1 MLPQLRQLEET
12 YPDDVVVIGVHS
24 PKFPAERDLAN
35 VRTAV
40 VALEVDH
47 PVVNDPDHRIWDAYA
62 VRAWPTLMFVDPL
75 GRVIAKQEGELRFP
89 ALGDVVGTMLQQVRA
104 TGAPGYEMALPL
116 RPEPRPTGPLAFPG
130 KVLADAT
137 SGRLIVS
144 DSGHHRLVVTRLD
157 GAGEVRVIG
166 RGVAGF
172 SNGDGA
178 ARFNTPQG
186 LALDGETLYVA
197 DTTNHAIR
205 RIDLGTGAVS
215 TIAGTGVQAE
225 RFHRGGAAHA
235 VELNSPWDLALA
247 GDRRTLYVAMAGFH
261 QIWAL
266 DLASGLISPYSGT
279 GHEGIRDDVRSRAW
293 HAQPS
298 GLWLA
303 DATLYVADSET
314 SAVRAVETAGPAGRV
329 RTLVGSGLFDFGD
342 QDGPGPAARMQHVLG
357 VCVSGGAVWVADS
370 YNNKLRKIDLG
381 TGYVSTAAGNGAHGL
396 QDGTGE
402 TARLWAPSG
411 LSTAG
416 GKLYVADTNNHA
428 IRVFDP
434 ASGDLA
440 TLRIDV

>member
-12 YPDDVVVIGVHS
+12 YPDDVVVVGVHS

-35 VRTAV
+35 VRAAV
-40 VALEVDH
+40 LALEVDH
-47 PVVNDPDHRIWDAYA
+47 PVVTDPDQRLWEAYA

-89 ALGDVVGTMLQQVRA
+89 ALGDVVGAMRQQVRA
-104 TGAPGYEMALPL
+104 AGALGYEMALPL

-130 KVLADAT
+130 KVLADAA

-157 GAGEVRVIG
+157 GAGEVHVIG

-172 SNGDGA
+172 CNGDGA

-215 TIAGTGVQAE
+215 TIAGTGAQAE
-225 RFHRGGAAHA
+225 RFHRGGAARA
-235 VELNSPWDLALA
+235 VELNSPWDLALS
-247 GDRRTLYVAMAGFH
+247 DDCRTLYVAM
-261 QIWAL
+261 
-266 DLASGLISPYSGT
+266 
-279 GHEGIRDDVRSRAW
+279 
-293 HAQPS
+293 
-298 GLWLA
+298 
-303 DATLYVADSET
+303 SET

-342 QDGPGPAARMQHVLG
+342 QDGPGAAARMQHVLG
-357 VCVSGGAVWVADS
+357 VCVYSGAVWVADS
-370 YNNKLRKIDLG
+370 YNNKIRKIDLG
-381 TGYVSTAAGNGAHGL
+381 TGYVSTAACNGAHGL
-396 QDGTGE
+396 QDGRGE
-402 TARLWAPSG
+402 IARLWEPSG

-416 GKLYVADTNNHA
+416 GKLYIADTNNHA

-440 TLRIDV
+440 TLHIDV

>member
-1 MLPQLRQLEET
+1 MLPQLRRLEET

-35 VRTAV
+35 VRAAV

-47 PVVNDPDHRIWDAYA
+47 PVVNDPDHRIWEAYA

-89 ALGDVVGTMLQQVRA
+89 ALGDVVGAMLQQVRSA
-104 TGAPGYEMALPL
+104 GALEDEMALPL
-116 RPEPRPTGPLAFPG
+116 RPEPRPTGPLAFPC
-130 KVLADAT
+130 KVLADEA

-144 DSGHHRLVVTRLD
+144 DSGHHRLIVTRLD
-157 GAGEVRVIG
+157 GAGEARVIG

-215 TIAGTGVQAE
+215 TIAGTGAQAE
-225 RFHRGGAAHA
+225 RFHRGGAARA
-235 VELNSPWDLALA
+235 VELNSPWDLALS
-247 GDRRTLYVAMAGFH
+247 DDCRTLYVAM
-261 QIWAL
+261 
-266 DLASGLISPYSGT
+266 
-279 GHEGIRDDVRSRAW
+279 
-293 HAQPS
+293 
-298 GLWLA
+298 
-303 DATLYVADSET
+303 SET

-342 QDGPGPAARMQHVLG
+342 QDGPGAAARMQHVLG
-357 VCVSGGAVWVADS
+357 VCVCAGAVWVADS

-402 TARLWAPSG
+402 IARLWEPSG
-411 LSTAG
+411 LSVAG
-416 GKLYVADTNNHA
+416 GKLYIADTNNHA

-440 TLRIDV
+440 TLP